1 MKKNETKK
9 AKTPA
14 SKPLAKTVAKASPAK
29 PAVKA
34 AATKKAAPA
43 KKAAVKA
50 VPAKK
55 AAPAKKVTVKAAPA
69 KKAAL
74 VKKAT
79 VKAVPE
85 KKATVKA
92 AATKKAAPAKKVA
105 AKTVPA
111 KKVAVKA
118 APVKKA
124 TVKAV
129 PEKKATVKAAA
140 TKKAAPAKKV
150 AAKTVPAK
158 KVAVKAAPVKKAT
171 VKAVPEKKATVK
183 AAPAK
188 KVTVK
193 ADTKKVAPVK
203 KSSPAISVSGKKK
216 LDKNKDA
223 QASHHGRI
231 ITKAELKA
239 FQNQA
244 EANGHVIRKSYLST
258 KLKKHYREMLLKLRE
273 SYQDQLNIHR
283 DDALTNRKTGPGAG
297 MATHMADLGSDNFQH
312 DFELGLLSDEGTVI
326 EMIDEALTRLDEN
339 EYGICIECGQE
350 ITPARLEVKPY
361 ARFCLECKSRK
372 EMHEGRH
379 R

>member
-14 SKPLAKTVAKASPAK
+14 SKPLAKTVAKASPVK
-29 PAVKA
+29 PAVKTA
-34 AATKKAAPA
+34 AKKAAPA
-43 KKAAVKA
+43 KKAAATKAVAAKKATPVKKAPVKA
-50 VPAKK
+50 VAKK
-55 AAPAKKVTVKAAPA
+55 AAPAKKAVAAKKAAPA
-69 KKAAL
+69 KKIA
-74 VKKAT
+74 VK
-79 VKAVPE
+79 PE
-85 KKATVKA
+85 V
-92 AATKKAAPAKKVA
+92 KKAAPAKKVA
-105 AKTVPA
+105 
-111 KKVAVKA
+111 VKA
-118 APVKKA
+118 EVKKAVPVKKTSLA
-124 TVKAV
+124 SAS
-129 PEKKATVKAAA
+129 A
-140 TKKAAPAKKV
+140 
-150 AAKTVPAK
+150 
-158 KVAVKAAPVKKAT
+158 
-171 VKAVPEKKATVK
+171 
-183 AAPAK
+183 
-188 KVTVK
+188 
-193 ADTKKVAPVK
+193 
-203 KSSPAISVSGKKK
+203 KKK

-239 FQNQA
+239 FQNLA
-244 EANGHVIRKSYLST
+244 EANGHIIKKSYLST

-283 DDALTNRKTGPGAG
+283 DDALTNRKSGPGAG

-350 ITPARLEVKPY
+350 ISPARLEVKPY

-372 EMHEGRH
+372 EKHEGRH

>member
-9 AKTPA
+9 AKTTA

-43 KKAAVKA
+43 KKVTPAKKTAPVKKA
-50 VPAKK
+50 VVKDTAKK
-55 AAPAKKVTVKAAPA
+55 AAPAKKAPVKATVAKKAAPA
-69 KKAAL
+69 KKAP
-74 VKKAT
+74 
-79 VKAVPE
+79 VKASV
-85 KKATVKA
+85 A
-92 AATKKAAPAKKVA
+92 KKAAPAKKTAV
-105 AKTVPA
+105 KTVA
-111 KKVAVKA
+111 KKA

-124 TVKAV
+124 VVKVEA
-129 PEKKATVKAAA
+129 KKAT
-140 TKKAAPAKKV
+140 PAKK
-150 AAKTVPAK
+150 
-158 KVAVKAAPVKKAT
+158 APVK
-171 VKAVPEKKATVK
+171 
-183 AAPAK
+183 
-188 KVTVK
+188 
-193 ADTKKVAPVK
+193 PV
-203 KSSPAISVSGKKK
+203 SQSAAISKKK
-216 LDKNKDA
+216 IDKNKET

-239 FQNQA
+239 FQNLA
-244 EANGHVIRKSYLST
+244 EANGHVIKKSYLSP

-283 DDALTNRKTGPGAG
+283 DDALTNRKSGPSAG

-339 EYGICIECGQE
+339 EYGICIECGKE
-350 ITPARLEVKPY
+350 ISAARLEVKPY

-372 EMHEGRH
+372 EAHEGMH
-379 R
+379 RR

>member
-29 PAVKA
+29 PAVKTA
-34 AATKKAAPA
+34 AKKAAPAKKAVAKKAAPA
-43 KKAAVKA
+43 KKAAVKTAAKKAAPTKKAPAKA
-50 VPAKK
+50 VAAKK
-55 AAPAKKVTVKAAPA
+55 AAPAKNAPA
-69 KKAAL
+69 KAVAA
-74 VKKAT
+74 KKTAQAKNAPA
-79 VKAVPE
+79 KAVT
-85 KKATVKA
+85 A
-92 AATKKAAPAKKVA
+92 KKAAPAKNAPAKAVA
-105 AKTVPA
+105 AKKAAPT
-111 KKVAVKA
+111 KKVAVKVEAKKA
-118 APVKKA
+118 APVKKVA
-124 TVKAV
+124 PAV
-129 PEKKATVKAAA
+129 SAAA
-140 TKKAAPAKKV
+140 
-150 AAKTVPAK
+150 
-158 KVAVKAAPVKKAT
+158 
-171 VKAVPEKKATVK
+171 
-183 AAPAK
+183 
-188 KVTVK
+188 
-193 ADTKKVAPVK
+193 
-203 KSSPAISVSGKKK
+203 KKK
-216 LDKNKDA
+216 LDKNKDV

-244 EANGHVIRKSYLST
+244 EANGHVIKKSYLSA

-283 DDALTNRKTGPGAG
+283 DDALTNRKSGPGAG

-350 ITPARLEVKPY
+350 ISPARLEVKPY

>member
-1 MKKNETKK
+1 MKKNESKK

-14 SKPLAKTVAKASPAK
+14 SKPQAKTVAKASPAK
-29 PAVKA
+29 PAVKTA
-34 AATKKAAPA
+34 AKKAAPA
-43 KKAAVKA
+43 KKAV
-50 VPAKK
+50 AKK
-55 AAPAKKVTVKAAPA
+55 AAPAKKAPAKAVAAKKAAPTKKAPAKNVAAKKAAPA
-69 KKAAL
+69 KKAPAKA
-74 VKKAT
+74 VAAKKAAQAKKAPA
-79 VKAVPE
+79 KAVT
-85 KKATVKA
+85 A
-92 AATKKAAPAKKVA
+92 KKAAPAKKAPAKAVA
-105 AKTVPA
+105 AKKAAPT
-111 KKVAVKA
+111 KKVAVKVEAKKA
-118 APVKKA
+118 APVKKVA
-124 TVKAV
+124 PAV
-129 PEKKATVKAAA
+129 SAAA
-140 TKKAAPAKKV
+140 
-150 AAKTVPAK
+150 
-158 KVAVKAAPVKKAT
+158 
-171 VKAVPEKKATVK
+171 
-183 AAPAK
+183 
-188 KVTVK
+188 
-193 ADTKKVAPVK
+193 
-203 KSSPAISVSGKKK
+203 KKK
-216 LDKNKDA
+216 LDKNKDV

-244 EANGHVIRKSYLST
+244 EANGHVIKKSYLST

-283 DDALTNRKTGPGAG
+283 DDALTNRKSGPGAG

-350 ITPARLEVKPY
+350 ISPARLEVKPY

>member
-9 AKTPA
+9 AQTTA

-34 AATKKAAPA
+34 TAAKKTAVKAVAKKAAPAKKTAVKAVAKKTPAKVAAKKTAVKAVAKKAAPA
-43 KKAAVKA
+43 KKAT
-50 VPAKK
+50 P
-55 AAPAKKVTVKAAPA
+55 
-69 KKAAL
+69 
-74 VKKAT
+74 VKKTIARVE
-79 VKAVPE
+79 VK
-85 KKATVKA
+85 
-92 AATKKAAPAKKVA
+92 
-105 AKTVPA
+105 
-111 KKVAVKA
+111 KA

-124 TVKAV
+124 
-129 PEKKATVKAAA
+129 
-140 TKKAAPAKKV
+140 
-150 AAKTVPAK
+150 
-158 KVAVKAAPVKKAT
+158 PVK
-171 VKAVPEKKATVK
+171 
-183 AAPAK
+183 
-188 KVTVK
+188 
-193 ADTKKVAPVK
+193 PV
-203 KSSPAISVSGKKK
+203 SHSASVSKKK
-216 LDKNKDA
+216 IDKNKET

-239 FQNQA
+239 FQNLA
-244 EANGHVIRKSYLST
+244 EANGHIIKKSYLSP

-283 DDALTNRKTGPGAG
+283 DDALTNRKSGPSAG

-350 ITPARLEVKPY
+350 ISPARLEVKPY

-372 EMHEGRH
+372 EAHEGMH
-379 R
+379 RR

>member
-29 PAVKA
+29 PAVKTA
-34 AATKKAAPA
+34 AKKAAPA
-43 KKAAVKA
+43 KKAVAKKAAPTKKAPAKA
-50 VPAKK
+50 VAAKK
-55 AAPAKKVTVKAAPA
+55 AAPAKNAPAKAVAA
-69 KKAAL
+69 KKAAQA
-74 VKKAT
+74 KKAPA
-79 VKAVPE
+79 KAVT
-85 KKATVKA
+85 A
-92 AATKKAAPAKKVA
+92 KKAAPVKNAPAKAVA
-105 AKTVPA
+105 AKKAAPT
-111 KKVAVKA
+111 KKVAVKVEAKKA
-118 APVKKA
+118 APVKKVA
-124 TVKAV
+124 PAV
-129 PEKKATVKAAA
+129 SAAA
-140 TKKAAPAKKV
+140 
-150 AAKTVPAK
+150 
-158 KVAVKAAPVKKAT
+158 
-171 VKAVPEKKATVK
+171 
-183 AAPAK
+183 
-188 KVTVK
+188 
-193 ADTKKVAPVK
+193 
-203 KSSPAISVSGKKK
+203 KKK
-216 LDKNKDA
+216 LDKNKDV

-244 EANGHVIRKSYLST
+244 EANGHVIKKSYLSA

-283 DDALTNRKTGPGAG
+283 DDALTNRKSGPGAG

-339 EYGICIECGQE
+339 EYGICIECGQD
-350 ITPARLEVKPY
+350 ISPARLEVKPY

>member
-9 AKTPA
+9 AKTTA

-43 KKAAVKA
+43 KKATPAKKAAHSKKAPVKA
-50 VPAKK
+50 TVAKK
-55 AAPAKKVTVKAAPA
+55 AAPAKKAPVKASVA
-69 KKAAL
+69 
-74 VKKAT
+74 
-79 VKAVPE
+79 
-85 KKATVKA
+85 
-92 AATKKAAPAKKVA
+92 KKAAPAKKTAV
-105 AKTVPA
+105 KTVA
-111 KKVAVKA
+111 KKA

-124 TVKAV
+124 VVKVEA
-129 PEKKATVKAAA
+129 KKAT
-140 TKKAAPAKKV
+140 PAKK
-150 AAKTVPAK
+150 
-158 KVAVKAAPVKKAT
+158 APVK
-171 VKAVPEKKATVK
+171 
-183 AAPAK
+183 
-188 KVTVK
+188 
-193 ADTKKVAPVK
+193 PV
-203 KSSPAISVSGKKK
+203 SQSAAISKKK
-216 LDKNKDA
+216 IDKNKET

-239 FQNQA
+239 FQNLA
-244 EANGHVIRKSYLST
+244 EANGHVIKKSYLSP

-283 DDALTNRKTGPGAG
+283 DDALTNRKSGPSAG

-350 ITPARLEVKPY
+350 ISAARLEVKPY

-372 EMHEGRH
+372 EAHEGMH
-379 R
+379 RR

>member
-14 SKPLAKTVAKASPAK
+14 SKPLKKTVAKASPAK

-34 AATKKAAPA
+34 AAAKKTAPVKKTAVKAVAAKKTAPVKKAPVKAVAAKKAAPAKKVTAKPVAKKAAPAKKAAVKAVAAKKAAPAKKVTAKPVTKKAAPA

-50 VPAKK
+50 VAAKK
-55 AAPAKKVTVKAAPA
+55 AAPAKKVVVKAE
-69 KKAAL
+69 
-74 VKKAT
+74 VKKT
-79 VKAVPE
+79 I
-85 KKATVKA
+85 
-92 AATKKAAPAKKVA
+92 
-105 AKTVPA
+105 
-111 KKVAVKA
+111 
-118 APVKKA
+118 PVKK
-124 TVKAV
+124 T
-129 PEKKATVKAAA
+129 
-140 TKKAAPAKKV
+140 
-150 AAKTVPAK
+150 
-158 KVAVKAAPVKKAT
+158 
-171 VKAVPEKKATVK
+171 
-183 AAPAK
+183 
-188 KVTVK
+188 
-193 ADTKKVAPVK
+193 
-203 KSSPAISVSGKKK
+203 SSASASAKKK

-244 EANGHVIRKSYLST
+244 EANGHVIKKSYLST

-283 DDALTNRKTGPGAG
+283 DDALTNRKSGPSAG

-350 ITPARLEVKPY
+350 ISPARLEVKPY

-372 EMHEGRH
+372 EAHEGMH
-379 R
+379 RR

>member
-34 AATKKAAPA
+34 APAKKAAVKAAPA

-50 VPAKK
+50 
-55 AAPAKKVTVKAAPA
+55 APAKKVAPAQSAPAKKAIAKTAPA
-69 KKAAL
+69 KKAA
-74 VKKAT
+74 A
-79 VKAVPE
+79 
-85 KKATVKA
+85 KA
-92 AATKKAAPAKKVA
+92 A
-105 AKTVPA
+105 PA

-118 APVKKA
+118 AP
-124 TVKAV
+124 
-129 PEKKATVKAAA
+129 
-140 TKKAAPAKKV
+140 AK
-150 AAKTVPAK
+150 
-158 KVAVKAAPVKKAT
+158 KAAPVKKAA